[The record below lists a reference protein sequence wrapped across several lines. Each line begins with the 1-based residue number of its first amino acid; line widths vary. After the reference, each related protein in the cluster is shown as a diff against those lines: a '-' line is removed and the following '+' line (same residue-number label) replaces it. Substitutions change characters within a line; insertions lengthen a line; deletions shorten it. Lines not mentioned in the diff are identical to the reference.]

1 MKNFAIV
8 DKFLILKIK
17 SVNDKTKDIRKVR
30 RKIEIV
36 IAGFSIFEISI
47 LYKSFKKSNKN
58 NNNNV
63 LYLNAFKITCIIEIK
78 NFFILQ
84 VRS

>member
-58 NNNNV
+58 NNNKV